1 MGELLRRL
9 RASIAGEVSSA
20 DLDRRRAAGAAAY
33 GLAEEADA
41 AAGDDRGTQVFR
53 LCAWNA
59 FALQTIAESLLDAD
73 TEADPA
79 TAGYVPR
86 STLDYAGACLDEVA
100 EWLREARIVQSD
112 AGSRISARLPARLP
126 RWHRDEPTKE
136 SELAGLR
143 RAFETLA
150 ARAESAVG
158 AAAAAHQ
165 AEAGTLRRVC
175 AEMKVAAEYAG
186 AIGAHGAGAVDR
198 GEARSRL
205 LDALEHAYL
214 LGQLTVLPS
223 LCEVT
228 RVAQDRAEG
237 LPLADAPSWLQIG
250 PGWPVLD
257 PAGVRIGNVIRV
269 AGDRDTGEFE
279 GLEIAAD
286 VGDAGV
292 FVPEAAIAA
301 IGRGEIRIHATRAE
315 LESP

>member
-1 MGELLRRL
+1 MGELFRRL
-9 RASIAGEVSSA
+9 RASLAGEVSSA
-20 DLDRRRAAGAAAY
+20 DLERRRAAGAAAY

-41 AAGDDRGTQVFR
+41 TEGDDHTTRCFR

-59 FALQTIAESLLDAD
+59 FALQTLADSLLDAD
-73 TEADPA
+73 TDADPA

-86 STLDYAGACLDEVA
+86 STLQYAGACLDEVG

-112 AGSRISARLPARLP
+112 ASSRIAARLPARLP
-126 RWHRDEPTKE
+126 RWYHDEPTRE

-150 ARAESAVG
+150 ARAESG
-158 AAAAAHQ
+158 MAAAAANEP
-165 AEAGTLRRVC
+165 EAGRLRRVC
-175 AEMKVAAEYAG
+175 AEMKEAAQYAG
-186 AIGAHGAGAVDR
+186 AVGAHGAGPADR

-214 LGQLTVLPS
+214 LGQLLALPS
-223 LCEVT
+223 LVELA

-250 PGWPVLD
+250 AGWPVLD
-257 PAGVRIGNVIRV
+257 RAGIRIGNVVRV
-269 AGDRDTGEFE
+269 VGERGTGEFE
-279 GLEIAAD
+279 GLEVSAD
-286 VGDAGV
+286 VGDPGV
-292 FVPEAAIAA
+292 FVPKAAIAA

-315 LESP
+315 LESA